1 MATVTMSVTEVR
13 KPEVRLIKHAVE
25 TGKASVESAT
35 AGTGVIW
42 GVEVNTVDFRCE
54 CEDGSVCSCCGC
66 FETFML
72 VRWRNRY
79 NVNSNDIALETRCI
93 VLVQMML
100 CWFQ

>member
-1 MATVTMSVTEVR
+1 MPTVTMAVAEVR
-13 KPEVRLIKHAVE
+13 KSEMEVVKHAVE

-42 GVEVNTVDFRCE
+42 GVEVNMVDFRCE

-72 VRWRNRY
+72 VRWRNRC
-79 NVNSNDIALETRCI
+79 NVTSNDVALDTCDV
-93 VLVQMML
+93 VLV
-100 CWFQ
+100 